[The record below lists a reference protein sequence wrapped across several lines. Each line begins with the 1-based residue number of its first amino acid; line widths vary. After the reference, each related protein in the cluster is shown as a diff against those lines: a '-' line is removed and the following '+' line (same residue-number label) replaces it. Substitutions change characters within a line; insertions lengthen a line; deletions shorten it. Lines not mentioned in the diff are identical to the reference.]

1 MGFGTK
7 RTPGRDDVRRD
18 ARGRRSSSLGVFG
31 TSYGDEI
38 AVWPLVNFF
47 NSLGSFRP
55 VGASRDLESYD
66 GPISETCI
74 APPGRRNPVEIRSGK
89 VEWSSDPA
97 APFFSDL

>member
-7 RTPGRDDVRRD
+7 RTPGRDDVRHD
-18 ARGRRSSSLGVFG
+18 VRGRRPSSLGVFASG
-31 TSYGDEI
+31 TSYGGEI

-55 VGASRDLESYD
+55 VGASRDSLTGVTPVYESF
-66 GPISETCI
+66 I

-89 VEWSSDPA
+89 VEWSL
-97 APFFSDL
+97 FG